1 MVDTTDEWIVTR
13 TGIRERRIAADHE
26 AASDL
31 GSVAARRALERAN
44 LSPSDLDLI
53 VVASVTPD
61 MPFPATASIIQHA
74 LGADRAAA
82 FDLSA
87 GCTGFIYA
95 VSMASATIASGAY
108 NNVLVIGVDL
118 LSKITNWSDRSTCVL
133 FGDGAG
139 AAVLGV
145 GNEQSRILAFELGS
159 VGEGADLLRIP
170 AGGSRKP
177 ITVEAVQAGEQY
189 IQMCGSEVFK
199 FAVRIIVQ
207 ATQSVLA
214 KAGLTTADI
223 DAFVAHQA
231 NIRIIESATKRL
243 ELPDEKVII
252 NVDRYGNTS
261 AASIPLALDEAERD
275 GRIKRGDVVLMVGF
289 GAGLSWGATVLRW

>member
-170 AGGSRKP
+170 AGGSRRP

>member
-261 AASIPLALDEAERD
+261 AASIPLALDEAERG